1 MIGID
6 IGGTEIKGG
15 FFSAEDG
22 RMLGKRAVATSDGD
36 GLWLDRVRGMCAEL
50 ETEFGKA
57 EHVGI
62 SAPGLASADGSCI
75 EFMPGRLAGIERLD
89 FTAAL
94 GCAQAVPVINDA
106 HAAILG
112 EIWQGSAKGLRD
124 VVMITLGT
132 GVGGAIVSGGNLL
145 KGRIGRAGHLGH
157 MTVDYLGTPDICGT
171 PGSLEDAIGNATIG
185 LRSGGRFST
194 THELVAAFA
203 DGDSEAEAVWLKS
216 LKALSAAIVSL
227 INVVDPEA
235 VIIGGGIARAGEHLF
250 APLRKMMADQEWK
263 PAGHQVRILPAELG
277 EWAGCYGAAS
287 LQK

>member
-6 IGGTEIKGG
+6 LGGTEIKGG
-15 FFSAEDG
+15 YFSAEDG
-22 RMLGKRAVATSDGD
+22 SMLGRRVVATLDGE
-36 GLWLDRVRGMCAEL
+36 GLWLGRVREMCADL
-50 ETEFGKA
+50 EAEFGKS

-62 SAPGLASADGSCI
+62 SAPGLAGADGSCI
-75 EFMPGRLAGIERLD
+75 EFMPGRLTGLEGLN
-89 FTAAL
+89 FTSAL
-94 GCAQAVPVINDA
+94 GREREVPVINDA

-132 GVGGAIVSGGNLL
+132 GVGGAIVSDGNLL

-157 MTVDYLGTPDICGT
+157 MTVDFLGAQDICGT

-185 LRSGGRFST
+185 LRSGGRFLT

-203 DGDSEAEAVWLKS
+203 AGDSEAVAIWLKS
-216 LKALSAAIVSL
+216 LRALGAAIVSL
-227 INVVDPEA
+227 INIVDPEA

-250 APLRKMMADQEWK
+250 TPLREIMAEQEWK

-277 EWAGCYGAAS
+277 EWAGCHGAAS